1 MSILAKTYTE
11 TVSQKEQIIPVA
23 WLKQTP
29 NQADFTSNGD
39 VMISHSDGRLSQY
52 IINLLNHAQNDI
64 VICSFLLAH
73 QGIEDAIFQAALRGV
88 RVYLMMACEQRL
100 EKTSD
105 DEFGQK
111 CEEQHRQMLKRLAGK
126 VLIRSAP
133 HYHAKAV
140 LIDALGENNHYAK
153 GVLLTANITV
163 EALERNEELAV
174 ILPRQA
180 IDELVKF
187 FRWGFFCE
195 AKHQMLNNSKFESI
209 DKKAVEYP
217 KYKQIMCFTSSQ
229 ENSILN
235 NALQMIEQSQKE
247 IIVSSFGFDA
257 HHLLI
262 QKLCEKAQQGIAVKV
277 LARIRPSNMDALML
291 LQKAGA
297 EIYGLKWLHAKAIWV
312 DGQSAMVM
320 SANLQQHG
328 LDEGFE
334 IGIRLNRQA
343 IQSLKS
349 CLDYFMTTVQ
359 HKLAQNL
366 LVGDYLGELK
376 LWENNQFIDLNI
388 KPERKENL
396 PDETADCTSDLSK
409 NISLPKSDWR
419 KNPVQTM
426 IYQYQVIAPTLPSNA
441 KEVFWE
447 EKKPKPID
455 KQNKKDDKKAKAE
468 FDIIKHSYQ
477 PQVFVNKGQHYIAIS
492 GQNELNIALKLRNKQ
507 FHTAKIVI
515 KREKK

>member
-1 MSILAKTYTE
+1 MTTLAKTYTQ

-29 NQADFTSNGD
+29 NQADFASNGD

-73 QGIEDAIFQAALRGV
+73 KDIEDAIFQAALRGV

-140 LIDALGENNHYAK
+140 LIDALGANHHNAK
-153 GVLLTANITV
+153 GVLLTANITH

-174 ILPRQA
+174 MLPRQA
-180 IDELVKF
+180 IDELAGF
-187 FRWGFFCE
+187 FRFGFFSE
-195 AKHQMLNNSKFESI
+195 AEHQMLEQQKFESI
-209 DKKAVEYP
+209 NKKDVEYP
-217 KYKQIMCFTSSQ
+217 KNNQIMCFTSSQ

-235 NALQMIEQSQKE
+235 NALQMIESAKKE
-247 IIVSSFGFDA
+247 IIVSSFGFDEN
-257 HHLLI
+257 HQLI
-262 QKLCEKAQQGIAVKV
+262 QKLCEKAQQGIVVKV
-277 LARIRPSNMDALML
+277 LTRIRPSNMNALMQ
-291 LQKAGA
+291 LQQAGA
-297 EIYGLKWLHAKAIWV
+297 MIYGFKWLHAKAIWA

-334 IGIRLNRQA
+334 IGIRLNGQS
-343 IQSLKS
+343 IQSLKL
-349 CLDYFMTTVQ
+349 CLDYFMTTAQ
-359 HKLAQNL
+359 HKLMQNL
-366 LVGDYLGELK
+366 PVGDYLGELK
-376 LWENNQFIDLNI
+376 LWENNQLIDLNI
-388 KPERKENL
+388 QPEKMENL
-396 PDETADCTSDLSK
+396 PDEIADCASDLSK
-409 NISLPKSDWR
+409 NITLPKSDWR

-426 IYQYQVIAPTLPSNA
+426 IYQYQVVAPTLPNNA

-455 KQNKKDDKKAKAE
+455 KQDKKDDKKVKPE

-477 PQVFVNKGQHYIAIS
+477 PQVFMNNEQHYIAIS
-492 GQNELNIALKLRNKQ
+492 GQNELNIAIELRNKQ
-507 FHTAKIVI
+507 FHHAKIVM

>member
-1 MSILAKTYTE
+1 MTTLSKTYTQ
-11 TVSQKEQIIPVA
+11 TISQKEQIIPVA

-52 IINLLNHAQNDI
+52 IINLLNHAQNNI

-73 QGIEDAIFQAALRGV
+73 QGIEDAIFQARERGV

-126 VLIRSAP
+126 VLIRLAP

-140 LIDALGENNHYAK
+140 LIDALGGNNHNAK
-153 GVLLTANITV
+153 GVLLTANITY

-174 ILPRQA
+174 ILPHQA
-180 IDELVKF
+180 IDELAGF
-187 FRWGFFCE
+187 FRFGFFSE
-195 AKHQMLNNSKFESI
+195 AQHQMLNQQKFESI
-209 DKKAVEYP
+209 SKKAIEYP
-217 KYKQIMCFTSSQ
+217 RNNQIMCFTSSQ
-229 ENSILN
+229 EKSILN
-235 NALQMIEQSQKE
+235 NALQMIESTKKE
-247 IIVSSFGFDA
+247 IIVSSFGFDEN
-257 HHLLI
+257 HQLI
-262 QKLCEKAQQGIAVKV
+262 QKLCEKAKQGIVVKV
-277 LARIRPSNMDALML
+277 LTRIRPSNMNALMQ
-291 LQKAGA
+291 LQQAGA
-297 EIYGLKWLHAKAIWV
+297 MIYGFKWLHAKAIWA

-334 IGIRLNRQA
+334 IGIRLNEQA
-343 IQSLKS
+343 IQSLKL
-349 CLDYFMTTVQ
+349 CLDYFMTTAQ
-359 HKLAQNL
+359 HQLAQNL
-366 LVGDYLGELK
+366 PVGDYLGELK
-376 LWENNQFIDLNI
+376 LWENNQLIDLNI
-388 KPERKENL
+388 QPEKMENL
-396 PDETADCTSDLSK
+396 PDEIADCTSDLSK
-409 NISLPKSDWR
+409 NITLPKSDWR

-426 IYQYQVIAPTLPSNA
+426 VYQYRVIAPTLPNNA
-441 KEVFWE
+441 KEVFWL

-455 KQNKKDDKKAKAE
+455 KQDKKDDKKVKPE

-477 PQVFVNKGQHYIAIS
+477 PQVFVNNGQHYIAIS
-492 GQNELNIALKLRNKQ
+492 GQNELNIAIELRNKQ
-507 FHTAKIVI
+507 FHTAKIVM

>member
-1 MSILAKTYTE
+1 MTILAKTYTQ

-29 NQADFTSNGD
+29 NQANFASNGD

-52 IINLLNHAQNDI
+52 IISLLNHAQNDI

-73 QGIEDAIFQAALRGV
+73 KNIEDAIFQASERGV

-140 LIDALGENNHYAK
+140 LIDALGENNHNAK
-153 GVLLTANITV
+153 GVLLTANITH

-174 ILPRQA
+174 TLPRQA
-180 IDELVKF
+180 IDELVQF
-187 FRWGFFCE
+187 FRWGFFSE
-195 AKHQMLNNSKFESI
+195 AQHQMLNNSKFESI
-209 DKKAVEYP
+209 AKKDIEYP
-217 KYKQIMCFTSSQ
+217 RNSKVMCFTSSQ
-229 ENSILN
+229 ENSILD
-235 NALQMIEQSQKE
+235 NALKMIEHARQE
-247 IIVSSFGFDA
+247 IIVSSFGFDEN
-257 HHLLI
+257 HLFI
-262 QKLCEKAQQGIAVKV
+262 QRLCEKAKQGILVKV
-277 LARIRPSNMDALML
+277 LTRIRPSNMSALMQ
-291 LQKAGA
+291 LQQAGA
-297 EIYGLKWLHAKAIWV
+297 SIYGFKWLHAKAIWV

-334 IGIRLNRQA
+334 IGIRLDGQT

-349 CLDYFMTTVQ
+349 CLDYFMGVAQ
-359 HKLAQNL
+359 HHLVQNL
-366 LVGDYLGELK
+366 PVGNCLGELK

-388 KPERKENL
+388 QPERKENL

-426 IYQYQVIAPTLPSNA
+426 IYQYQVIAPTLPSNT
-441 KEVFWE
+441 KELFWE

-455 KQNKKDDKKAKAE
+455 KQDEKDGKKAKPE
-468 FDIIKHSYQ
+468 FDTIKHSYQ

-492 GQNELNIALKLRNKQ
+492 GQNELNAAIELRNKQ
-507 FHTAKIVI
+507 FQDAKIVI
-515 KREKK
+515 KIEKK